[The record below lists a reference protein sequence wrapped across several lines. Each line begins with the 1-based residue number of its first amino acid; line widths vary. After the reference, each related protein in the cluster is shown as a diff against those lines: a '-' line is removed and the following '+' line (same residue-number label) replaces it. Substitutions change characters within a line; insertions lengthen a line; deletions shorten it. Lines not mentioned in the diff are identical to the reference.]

1 MGFECGIVGLPN
13 AGKST
18 LFNALTRSAAA
29 RAANYPFCTIEPNM
43 GEVAVPD
50 ERLWRLARQADSARV
65 VPAHMS
71 FVDIAGL
78 VRGASQ
84 GAGLGNR
91 FLAHIREVDALA
103 HVVRCFEPASHDS
116 ARLRG
121 ERPASH
127 DSARPVPG
135 KAAPPEKSE
144 DVPAEGGLDALH
156 DAEVVETELL
166 LADLESLEKRLA
178 AAHKKPLKG
187 DVEARARL
195 HLMEKACALVRE
207 GRPAREAEIE
217 PAQADLWR
225 QLSLL
230 TAKPMLYVC
239 NVAEDTGGNAA
250 SEALTAHAASR
261 GIGSIVVAARM
272 EEELAGF
279 SDSERL
285 EYLRD
290 AGLAEDGLSALIRA
304 GYDLLQ
310 LLTFFTVGKKEARA
324 WTVRNGSCAGA
335 AAGRIHTDFERG
347 FIRAEVVSWEDFLAH
362 GGEAG
367 AREAG
372 LLRLEGR
379 DYIMRDGDVA
389 HFRFA
394 V

>member
-43 GEVAVPD
+43 GEVEVPD
-50 ERLWRLARQADSARV
+50 ERLWQLARLANSARV
-65 VPAHMS
+65 IPTRIS

-78 VRGASQ
+78 VKGAST

-103 HVVRCFEPASHDS
+103 HVVRCFE
-116 ARLRG
+116 
-121 ERPASH
+121 E
-127 DSARPVPG
+127 
-135 KAAPPEKSE
+135 E
-144 DVPAEGGLDALH
+144 DVAHVEGHVDALH

-178 AAHKKPLKG
+178 SARKKPVKG
-187 DVEARARL
+187 DLEAALRL
-195 HLMEKACALVRE
+195 DLMEKAYALVQE
-207 GRPAREAEIE
+207 GRPAREADVEE
-217 PAQADLWR
+217 AHRDAWR
-225 QLSLL
+225 QLGLL

-239 NVAEDTGGNAA
+239 NVDEAGGENDAA
-250 SEALTAHAASR
+250 RALAKYGASR
-261 GIGSIVVAARM
+261 SISSITVAARV
-272 EEELAGF
+272 EEELASF
-279 SDSERL
+279 SDEERVD
-285 EYLRD
+285 YLRE
-290 AGLAEDGLSALIRA
+290 AGLSEDGLSALIRA
-304 GYDLLQ
+304 GYGLLD
-310 LLTFFTVGKKEARA
+310 LLTFFTVGEKEAKA
-324 WTVRNGSCAGA
+324 WTVPTGSCASE

-347 FIRAEVVSWEDFLAH
+347 FIRAEVVSCEEFLQH
-362 GGEAG
+362 GGEAA

-372 LLRLEGR
+372 VLRLEGR
-379 DYIMRDGDVA
+379 EYLVRDGDVV